1 MASGDTVV
9 HFGPSIEEVVLAA
22 EGYVLIRNTNV
33 AGITI
38 LDAPTP
44 IAARLLDFMAES
56 DIRILIGCY
65 I

>member
-9 HFGPSIEEVVLAA
+9 HFGPSIEEVVLAT

-56 DIRILIGCY
+56 DIRILIGL
-65 I
+65 